1 MKTKKIKPVKLTKPI
16 KFLVS
21 VYVRTWYDKINGN
34 SYYGAII
41 IVNHSYDKAYKLP
54 FQYGSISDY
63 ELLQVIVDN
72 FDFGKT
78 INTVND
84 LRNDKSILV
93 HSHFE
98 RTTKR
103 LCKALCN

>member
-1 MKTKKIKPVKLTKPI
+1 MKTKKIKPVKLIKPI

-21 VYVRTWYDKINGN
+21 VYVRTWFDKINGN
-34 SYYGAII
+34 SYYSAII
-41 IVNHSYDKAYKLP
+41 IVNGSYDTAYRIP

-63 ELLQVIVDN
+63 ELLKIIVSQ

-78 INTVND
+78 ITTVDD
-84 LRNDKSILV
+84 LRQDKSIVV

-98 RTTKR
+98 RTTRR